1 MKQIANFYFWF
12 WIIYFPTCIAYND
25 LPGMSSVDEL
35 MTFVL
40 IGYTFSKRGIHYRNI
55 TNPEPWKEYV
65 QFLWILAFYVA
76 YSLIRAENVAGG
88 VYLDFIQ
95 TIRPYSVI
103 YCTWILNP
111 QFNEKQ
117 KKWMVRVMVA
127 TLFSWVFYH
136 PETTASLSGGRQ
148 AEFPVLGQLAICC
161 GMAYYLFNDENKY
174 TRRRALMLVAVGLL
188 APKFKFLGECV
199 CFYAV
204 ITYLD
209 HRLDFK
215 SPKTLGALILLIAV
229 VLTVTWTRFDVYYV
243 SGMVS
248 DERMARPETY
258 KTAWKILWELEYFP
272 FGPGMAT
279 LGTNGAWKYY
289 SPLYYK
295 YDLNTVWGLD
305 EGGGF
310 ICDAFYPTLAQFG
323 WVGVILFYIFWKR
336 RLIEFNKIKDLKHYR
351 VFLMAFFCLAIEQT
365 SDSSFL
371 SGKGMGYCML
381 IGLCLNANRNIQSEE
396 DEDEDEDTRE
406 KKRQRRL
413 RIPWRPL
420 KQRKASLRKRERER

>member
-1 MKQIANFYFWF
+1 MRQIANFYFWF

-25 LPGMSSVDEL
+25 LPGFSSIDEA

-40 IGYTFSKRGIHYRNI
+40 IGFTFSKRGIHYRNI
-55 TNPEPWKEYV
+55 TNPEPWKEYK

-76 YSLIRAENVAGG
+76 YSLIRAENVANG
-88 VYLDFIQ
+88 VFLDFLQ
-95 TIRPYSVI
+95 TIRPFSVI

-111 QFNEKQ
+111 QFSDNQ
-117 KKWMVRVMVA
+117 KKWMVRVMIA

-161 GMAYYLFNDENKY
+161 GMAYYLFNEENKY

-215 SPKTLGALILLIAV
+215 SPKTIGALILLIAA

-295 YDLNTVWGLD
+295 YDLNTIWGLD

-310 ICDAFYPTLAQFG
+310 ICDAYYPTLAQFG

-381 IGLCLNANRNIQSEE
+381 IGLCLNANRNLNSEE
-396 DEDEDEDTRE
+396 EEE
-406 KKRQRRL
+406 KKDKEKENKKK
-413 RIPWRPL
+413 PFRPMPSFL
-420 KQRKASLRKRERER
+420 LGENMRKVKRKR